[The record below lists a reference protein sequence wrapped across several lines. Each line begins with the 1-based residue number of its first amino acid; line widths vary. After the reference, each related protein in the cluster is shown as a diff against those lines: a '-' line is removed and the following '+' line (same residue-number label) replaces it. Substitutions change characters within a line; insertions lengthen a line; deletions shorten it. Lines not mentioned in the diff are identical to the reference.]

1 MTNHFFPKLITNF
14 SITRIGD
21 TIYCSEKSR
30 SVPAFEQLN
39 NYIDYSKMA
48 MPTSNYWNVVYGTD
62 SGESSPGQKEN
73 ADYECFMQKYDMV
86 DE

>member
-1 MTNHFFPKLITNF
+1 M
-14 SITRIGD
+14 
-21 TIYCSEKSR
+21 
-30 SVPAFEQLN
+30 N